1 LADPQGSEELFQ
13 ENLARMDWGWFSS
26 CHEGASMI
34 VNNLDLA
41 GVAGLPA
48 KTNTPLI
55 VDPNTVLA
63 LSISAEFF
71 KTIARR
77 NTQVVER
84 FRSIEKQ

>member
-1 LADPQGSEELFQ
+1 
-13 ENLARMDWGWFSS
+13 
-26 CHEGASMI
+26 MI
-34 VNNLDLA
+34 VNNLDLV

-63 LSISAEFF
+63 LSISAELL
-71 KTIARR
+71 KTITRR
-77 NTQVVER
+77 NAQVVQR